1 MGMALFTTSD
11 TFTPSDYGL
20 VAGDNIVVVC
30 VGGGQGGGGYKY
42 LSSSSSYS
50 SVSGSSGSASSFG
63 SLVSA
68 SGGSGGFHDGMQL
81 MQPLNSGSAPDRM
94 LVRFGGV
101 GEDGYWHTN
110 GFVEFSI
117 TGLYTNKN
125 VAASSSA
132 STKPYGNA
140 GSAYCSTD
148 TYTNNISYYYTY
160 FAGPGG
166 LGYGAGGG
174 GGIGYYEKSTS
185 ATSLAGYPNLAG
197 RGGKAGTITTKH
209 IKLTAEQVTTAF
221 TITVGAGGAGAAS
234 SSSGNV
240 LCGAGGG
247 GARGVVGVYW

>member
-42 LSSSSSYS
+42 SSSTYNAA
-50 SVSGSSGSASSFG
+50 SGSSGSASSFG

-68 SGGSGGFHDGMQL
+68 SGGSGGFHGGMQL
-81 MQPLNSGSAPDRM
+81 MQPLSSGSAPDRM

-132 STKPYGNA
+132 TTKPYGNA
-140 GSAYCSTD
+140 GSAYTSNG
-148 TYTNNISYYYTY
+148 TYTNSITYYYTY

-174 GGIGYYEKSTS
+174 GGIGYYSQSSS
-185 ATSLAGYPNLAG
+185 ATSLAGYVDLAG
-197 RGGKAGTITTKH
+197 RGGKAGTITTMY
-209 IKLTAEQVTTAF
+209 IKLTAEQTTTAF

-247 GARGVVGVYW
+247 GARGCVAAYW